1 MYGVMLNNGVWSIRY
16 KDNEG
21 REVRRRLFK
30 KGDKIPPSKQNKA
43 EAQRRAAAWWAV
55 HGIQKVSDD
64 EVSIKELFQHFYLDP
79 GVPKGGKAS
88 LSPATVTRRNDILQ
102 KLHNWL
108 LNHGGLKDDQPASGI
123 TNVVLERFWRL
134 RQKTLSPNGLA
145 RELQTVKRA
154 FNWAIEC
161 ELVKKSPV
169 TRKVTQRSQVSQ
181 KEDILEKAWNKEQYE
196 AVLEA
201 AGPDWVQL
209 VIQICWEA
217 GLRPGEALNL
227 RPKDIDYERKILHV
241 VEGKTGSRVVPLSKA
256 LKATLGETSLGILE
270 GRSYNALRIAIRRA
284 RAATGVE
291 QSLYGARH
299 AYALRLAKGNVPI
312 HALKKIMGHANIQT
326 TQLYLDAIDDDDL
339 DIARGVLDGEAG
351 NDFTISA
358 ENYHAL

>member
-1 MYGVMLNNGVWSIRY
+1 MFGVILNNGVWSIRY

-30 KGDKIPPSKQNKA
+30 KGDKIPPSKQTKA
-43 EAQRRAAAWWAV
+43 EAQRRAAAWWAD

-64 EVSIKELFQHFYLDP
+64 EVSIKELFQTFYLDP
-79 GVPKGGKAS
+79 GVPKGGKTK

-108 LNHGGLKDDQPASGI
+108 LNHGGVNDDQPASRI
-123 TNVVLERFWRL
+123 TNVVLERYWRL

-145 RELQTVKRA
+145 REVQTVKRA
-154 FNWAIEC
+154 FNWAIES
-161 ELVKKSPV
+161 ELLEKSPV
-169 TRKVTQRSQVSQ
+169 TRKVTQASQVSQ
-181 KEDILEKAWNKEQYE
+181 KEGILEKAWSKEQYE
-196 AVLEA
+196 AVLDE
-201 AGPDWVQL
+201 AGPDWVKL

-217 GLRPGEALNL
+217 GARPGEALNL
-227 RPKDIDYERKILHV
+227 RPKDINYDRQTLTLD
-241 VEGKTGSRVVPLSKA
+241 GKTGKRVCPLSQNLA
-256 LKATLGETSLGILE
+256 EILQVTSCSILD
-270 GRSYNALRIAIRRA
+270 GRTYNALRIAVKRA
-284 RAATGVE
+284 RVAAGVE
-291 QSLYGARH
+291 QSIYGARH